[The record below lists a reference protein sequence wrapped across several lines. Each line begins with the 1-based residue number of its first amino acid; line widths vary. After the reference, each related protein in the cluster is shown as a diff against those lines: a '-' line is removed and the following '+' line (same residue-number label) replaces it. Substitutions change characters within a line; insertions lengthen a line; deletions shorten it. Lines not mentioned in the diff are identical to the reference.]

1 MFWMGFLRS
10 QWYSHLE
17 HTFCMRWVSVY
28 LKWPGPFSQ
37 TFFWWRS
44 RLVWSVVLLGLL
56 VLGSSLTWLTFTI
69 SITLAS
75 RFWTHERDL
84 LAPFRWA
91 YCTRQMTQFKTLLL
105 IMSAWLLPFPCSQ
118 SLLPLE
124 TTVSLE
130 RLLKMLWQ
138 SQWDFTFVFQI
149 SGPPFP
155 PKKLSHMMHKYFMVL
170 FFRLVNP
177 GTPLVLWPFK

>member
-10 QWYSHLE
+10 KWYSHLE

-130 RLLKMLWQ
+130 RLFINALAVSMRLH
-138 SQWDFTFVFQI
+138 FC
-149 SGPPFP
+149 FP
-155 PKKLSHMMHKYFMVL
+155 NIRATVSPHKYFMVL